1 MSKYLRMTIYMEK
14 EKLHEK
20 GKDTLKKKRNVGEN
34 KREDIRRQKEEKERD
49 SKLTA
54 T

>member
-1 MSKYLRMTIYMEK
+1 MSEYLRMTIYMEK
-14 EKLHEK
+14 ETLHEK
-20 GKDTLKKKRNVGEN
+20 GKDTLKNKRNIGKNER
-34 KREDIRRQKEEKERD
+34 KDIKRQKEEKERD